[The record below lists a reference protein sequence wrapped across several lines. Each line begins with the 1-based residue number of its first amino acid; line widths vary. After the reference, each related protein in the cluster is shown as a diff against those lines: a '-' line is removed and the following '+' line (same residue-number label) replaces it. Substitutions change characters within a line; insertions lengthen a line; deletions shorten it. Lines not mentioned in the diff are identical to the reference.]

1 MIKIENTIKDKV
13 SQINSS
19 NNVNQYLNIKNKKI
33 IKIQKIILQ
42 KVKIKIYIKQ
52 KKKKQVL

>member
-19 NNVNQYLNIKNKKI
+19 NNVNQYLNIKLE
-33 IKIQKIILQ
+33 Q
-42 KVKIKIYIKQ
+42 
-52 KKKKQVL
+52 

>member
-19 NNVNQYLNIKNKKI
+19 NNVKYKTRTRK
-33 IKIQKIILQ
+33 
-42 KVKIKIYIKQ
+42 
-52 KKKKQVL
+52 

>member
-19 NNVNQYLNIKNKKI
+19 NNVNQYLSKNQNKNINIK
-33 IKIQKIILQ
+33 
-42 KVKIKIYIKQ
+42 
-52 KKKKQVL
+52 